1 MTCLFI
7 ATSNIKGLPPDRIS
21 CIVIFKNSV
30 SKINKRKE
38 KIRQEKQRILSLLSS
53 VKKKK
58 NGMFPELLFYLQNNI
73 KTLKK

>member
-38 KIRQEKQRILSLLSS
+38 KKRQEKQRILSLLSS
-53 VKKKK
+53 VKTKKK
-58 NGMFPELLFYLQNNI
+58 WYVSRIVVLPAEQH
-73 KTLKK
+73 